1 MDPKN
6 TMWIDSKHAFI
17 LTDNKSLRFE
27 YHLESTLELNTD
39 RLGSHI
45 SLASDWLVAFSVEE
59 LSSKSNSSS

>member
-27 YHLESTLELNTD
+27 YHLASTLELNTD

-45 SLASDWLVAFSVEE
+45 SLASD
-59 LSSKSNSSS
+59 